1 MPAPLHEPVSTQPGR
16 YSHNPD
22 DYIVVEGHRDHTE
35 MTERRREREPSPLA
49 GTMLPA
55 MIEGGYQVSIFVVGG
70 DGDHHRDGSE
80 RPLEGSF
87 DVMDL
92 FFNEIRKVPQASIV
106 LNKRDLPAHPE
117 PGTLRFIL
125 EIEGGRPF
133 QEDYSS
139 GQPLARRLHLFRTFY
154 RLGMRH
160 LHVAHNGRNEL
171 ADGHDDEITGGGL
184 SAFGVA
190 VIREANRLG
199 VTVTLGHLT
208 ERCFF
213 HALEVSQQPLLCT
226 HSNAAA
232 LVPHRRN
239 VTDEQIRAVAAQGG
253 VIGVHLL
260 AMMQDPRKPN
270 LDDLADHIE
279 YIAGLV
285 GPHFVGLGILNRDP
299 GYVRWK
305 PSAGRD
311 LIRTPDEPAGVSYR
325 RGLEMLIERLDRR
338 GFSEQDVKDILGG
351 NYLRVFRHNLPEDSR
366 LYWDYRA

>member
-1 MPAPLHEPVSTQPGR
+1 MLHEPLSGTPGR
-16 YSHNPD
+16 YSYNPD
-22 DYIVVEGHRDHTE
+22 EYIVVEGHRDHTE
-35 MTERRREREPSPLA
+35 MTERRRAGEPSPLA

-92 FFNEIRKVPQASIV
+92 FFNELRKVPQASIV
-106 LNKRDLPAHPE
+106 LNKHDLPEQPE
-117 PGTLRFIL
+117 PGTSRFIL

-139 GQPLARRLHLFRTFY
+139 GKPLDRRLHLFRTFY

-160 LHVAHNGRNEL
+160 LHLAHNGRNEL

-184 SAFGVA
+184 SRFGVA
-190 VIREANRLG
+190 VLHEANRLG

-213 HALEVSQQPLLCT
+213 HALEASKQPLLCT

-239 VTDEQIRAVAAQGG
+239 LTDEQSKALAAQGG

-260 AMMQDPRKPN
+260 AMMQNPKKPN
-270 LDDLADHIE
+270 LDELVEHIE
-279 YIAGLV
+279 YLSGLV
-285 GPHFVGLGILNRDP
+285 GSQHVGLGILNRDP

-305 PSAGRD
+305 PSAAKD
-311 LIRTPDEPAGVSYR
+311 LIRTPDEPDGVSYR

-338 GFSEQDVKDILGG
+338 GFTQDDVRGILGQ
-351 NYLRVFRHNLPEDSR
+351 NYLRVFQHNLPEDSR
-366 LYWDYRA
+366 LNWHYQA